1 MTASPYASDAKIA
14 EALAVIEAENV
25 GTREQTILQQIF
37 VACALGGAVPA
48 GGGPFINKIWTDSTT
63 WDDTTYWID

>member
-25 GTREQTILQQIF
+25 GTRKQTILQQIL
-37 VACALGGAVPA
+37 VACALGGGNILAN
-48 GGGPFINKIWTDSTT
+48 GPFTAKIWNDLTT
-63 WDDTTYWID
+63 WNDATYWID